1 MFGCFVPDCPISG
14 VEVTALEKP
23 MRHRR
28 VLPLIL
34 ASTTAFLAFAA
45 CDSGTVM
52 EPPAIPTPIENLAGA
67 KLTSVDPEVVWEG
80 YWYSRYNMMTLMMMS
95 GMGEPG
101 VGDTSQGA
109 VMSMNQF
116 MAMVP
121 MLMGMADGDFD
132 PTKLDAMMRP
142 SEMYGDG
149 DHVMMPIM
157 PILLRSVYTSGN
169 PAWAGSAG
177 DVMDGISNL
186 DFTKMRWLATP
197 AAMGGSGD
205 NSGTFSNAAQA
216 WTIIKLLEWSRM
228 FDVSFH
234 FGTVDDAFGAQQ
246 RFMGMALFAEAVMML
261 KDMMENGSKY
271 TPSHAGN
278 MATII
283 AAVDMNR
290 MASTAGS
297 RYQMV
302 AMQLE
307 QMLGMG
313 TGMIAG
319 MGAAM
324 ADGMVAALD
333 ASSLVTPADISLSI
347 QALAWH
353 NLIGNSTAEIGTLAS
368 KLATTSA
375 DDVMSMS
382 HKLRGLLEAQRL
394 GLADYSSEIDTLWES
409 MKADYDGTTG
419 RFASK
424 ATFSA
429 DDLAVILGALN
440 TLRLFPPDQN
450 QELVAEVNTLML
462 GFFEATTSV
471 LQLSAPPKMLADGT
485 PVLKGMYEANEPD
498 SWYGHPDVAAPSMAG
513 VSPVFGSSITFSGSQ
528 YSLDGK
534 TMDTAGNMHLSTE
547 LVWYHISFISGFP
560 SP

>member
-1 MFGCFVPDCPISG
+1 MFRPRTVRSAAWWF
-14 VEVTALEKP
+14 TAREDP
-23 MRHRR
+23 MRHRT
-28 VLPLIL
+28 LSSPAL
-34 ASTTAFLAFAA
+34 AAAIAFLAVAA
-45 CDSGTVM
+45 CDSGTVL
-52 EPPAIPTPIENLAGA
+52 EPPVDGAPIEALAGA
-67 KLTSVDPEVVWEG
+67 KLTSVNPEVVWES
-80 YWYSRYNMMTLMMMS
+80 YWYSRYNMMSLMLMS

-109 VMSMNQF
+109 VMSMDQF

-121 MLMGMADGDFD
+121 MLMGMADADFD
-132 PTKLDAMMRP
+132 PTKLDALMRP

-157 PILLRSVYTSGN
+157 PVLLRSVYTSGN
-169 PAWAGSAG
+169 PTWQGSAA

-197 AAMGGSGD
+197 TAMGGSGD
-205 NSGTFSNAAQA
+205 NSGAFSNAAQA
-216 WTIIKLLEWSRM
+216 WTIVKLLEWSRM
-228 FDVSFH
+228 FEVSFH
-234 FGTVDDAFGAQQ
+234 FGAVDDGFGAQQ

-271 TPSHAGN
+271 TPTHAGN

-283 AAVDMNR
+283 AAVDLNR
-290 MASTAGS
+290 MASDAGS
-297 RYQMV
+297 RYSMV
-302 AMQLE
+302 AMQME

-333 ASSLVTPADISLSI
+333 ANSLVTPADISLSI
-347 QALAWH
+347 QALTWH
-353 NLIGNSTAEIGTLAS
+353 NLIGNSTAEIETLAS
-368 KLATTSA
+368 NLATAST
-375 DDVMSMS
+375 DDILSMS

-394 GLADYSSEIDTLWES
+394 GIGDHVSEIDALWES
-409 MKADYDGTTG
+409 MKVDYEGTTG
-419 RFASK
+419 RFSSK
-424 ATFSA
+424 ATFTA

-440 TLRLFPPDQN
+440 TLRLFPPNQDQD
-450 QELVAEVNTLML
+450 LVSEVNSLML

-498 SWYGHPDVAAPSMAG
+498 SWYGHPDVATPPMAG
-513 VSPVFGSSITFSGSQ
+513 VAPVFGSSITFANGR
-528 YSLDGK
+528 YGLDGK

-547 LVWYHISFISGFP
+547 LLWYHLSFINGFP